1 MERTSKVFNS
11 TPLAH
16 TTWRKAM
23 TRSVAAPA
31 LIALMVGMSAFGGG
45 TPATQSGS
53 AGQTRTYYIAADEVT
68 WDYVAMGIDGIT
80 GQPFK
85 AIGFFKGGPEPD
97 AAPVAKP
104 VRTSYVKT
112 LYREYTDNTFRTL
125 KPRPTEWG
133 HLGFLGPMIRA
144 EVGDTI
150 RVVFRNN
157 GHKPYS
163 IHAHGVFY
171 KKDSEGAPYDDG
183 TSGTDKADDAVPPGG
198 THEYVWQV
206 SERAGPGPGD
216 VNSVL
221 WMYHSH
227 TDEYRDPNTGL
238 LGPMIITARGQ
249 AKPDGSPKGVD
260 REFVMMFAQVH
271 EEDSW
276 YVDRNLPTIEKDQA
290 IPTPLTGTSASVT
303 YPYFVTFS
311 INGFAHGSMPLR
323 AITMR
328 KGEHVRWYV
337 FASINDFDFHT
348 PHWHGNTVLINHMRT
363 DVTSLAP
370 MQMVTADMVPDDVG
384 TWLLHCHVSF
394 HNTMGM
400 NVRYVVTP

>member
-1 MERTSKVFNS
+1 
-11 TPLAH
+11 
-16 TTWRKAM
+16 M
-23 TRSVAAPA
+23 TRRVAAPV
-31 LIALMVGMSAFGGG
+31 LIGLMVGMSAFCGD
-45 TPATQSGS
+45 TPATQGRGTPASRSGS

-68 WDYVAMGIDGIT
+68 WDYVAGGIDGIT

-85 AIGFFKGGPEPD
+85 AMGFFKGGPEPD
-97 AAPVAKP
+97 AKPVAKP
-104 VRTSYVKT
+104 VRTSYVKAI
-112 LYREYTDNTFRTL
+112 YREYTDNTFRTL
-125 KPRPTEWG
+125 KPRPAEWE
-133 HLGFLGPMIRA
+133 HLGLLGPLIRA

-163 IHAHGVFY
+163 IHPHGVFY
-171 KKDSEGAPYDDG
+171 NKDSEGAPYDDG
-183 TSGTDKADDAVPPGG
+183 TSGADKADDAVPPGG
-198 THEYVWQV
+198 THQYVWQV
-206 SERAGPGPGD
+206 PERAGPGSSD

-238 LGPMIITARGQ
+238 LGPMIITGRGQ
-249 AKPDGSPKGVD
+249 TKPDGSPKGVD
-260 REFVMMFAQVH
+260 REFVVWFAQVH

-276 YVDRNLPTIEKDQA
+276 YVDRNLPTIEKDQP
-290 IPTPLTGTSASVT
+290 IPTPLTSTSATVT

-323 AITMR
+323 ALTMR
-328 KGEHVRWYV
+328 KGAHVRWYV
-337 FASINDFDFHT
+337 FSGTNDFDFHT
-348 PHWHGNTVLINHMRT
+348 PHWHGNTVLANQMRT
-363 DVTSLAP
+363 DVVSMAP
-370 MQMVTADMVPDDVG
+370 MQMVTADMVPDNVG

-394 HNTMGM
+394 HNIEGM